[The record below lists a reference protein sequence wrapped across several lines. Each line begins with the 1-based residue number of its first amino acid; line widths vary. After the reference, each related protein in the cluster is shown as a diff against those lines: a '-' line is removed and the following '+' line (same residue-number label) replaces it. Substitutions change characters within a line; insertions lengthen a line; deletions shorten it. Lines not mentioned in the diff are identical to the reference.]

1 MPLPRNPNAF
11 ANNPLDRASALRAD
25 PEKIAALRAR
35 RDGFVIPLW
44 KLRPLSVKGP
54 DGRAEAGFLAPGLA
68 EGLMGEGV
76 EPVFLGLDAKGRPY
90 FALDITAAADPETAG
105 PIAGLGVFKDM
116 RALAAEI
123 DAGDTAILGQAKA
136 LVDWHARHRFC
147 AACGAPT
154 APREGGYKRV
164 CAACGAEHFP
174 RTDPVV
180 IMLATAGDTCL
191 LGRGRNFPKGMFSAL
206 AGFIE
211 PGESIEEAVAREIEE
226 EAGIKIGSVTYHST
240 QPWPFPSS
248 LMIGCIAEAET
259 TEITVDE
266 SELAEAR
273 WVGRETILA
282 TLAGN
287 GPSGFWVPP
296 PLAIAHQLIKAWAE
310 G

>member
-1 MPLPRNPNAF
+1 
-11 ANNPLDRASALRAD
+11 
-25 PEKIAALRAR
+25 
-35 RDGFVIPLW
+35 V
-44 KLRPLSVKGP
+44 
-54 DGRAEAGFLAPGLA
+54 APGLA
-68 EGLMGEGV
+68 GSLMGEGV

-90 FALDITAAADPETAG
+90 FALDITAAGDPETAG
-105 PIAGLGVFKDM
+105 PIAGLGTFKDM